1 MQRFGNILKQLRLT
15 NDMTQTQLASKLGV
29 TKSLISAY
37 ENDLRM
43 PSYDVLIRI
52 AKTFD
57 VSTDYL
63 LEVEIDRK
71 KADLSGLSP
80 AEKDA
85 IILLIK
91 TMKRHGK

>member
-1 MQRFGNILKQLRLT
+1 MQRLGVILKQLRT
-15 NDMTQTQLASKLGV
+15 NNDMSQSQLATKLNV

-37 ENDLRM
+37 ENGIRM
-43 PSYDVLIRI
+43 PSYDVLIKI

-63 LEVEIDRK
+63 LDVEIDRK
-71 KADLSGLSP
+71 QADLSGLTP

-85 IILLIK
+85 IILLIQ